1 MQYIPNV
8 VFALILVVGIGYFAQ
23 NIKQLI
29 ANIRLGKKPL
39 VKGDKKER
47 LINIEKKLQAITTL
61 KQNQVKNEIQEQVT
75 KRVLDVEQKLTEQ
88 IKSYEWEVR

>member
-1 MQYIPNV
+1 MSINYRNQYEETKPNQEN
-8 VFALILVVGIGYFAQ
+8 FD
-23 NIKQLI
+23 N
-29 ANIRLGKKPL
+29 R
-39 VKGDKKER
+39 DKKER